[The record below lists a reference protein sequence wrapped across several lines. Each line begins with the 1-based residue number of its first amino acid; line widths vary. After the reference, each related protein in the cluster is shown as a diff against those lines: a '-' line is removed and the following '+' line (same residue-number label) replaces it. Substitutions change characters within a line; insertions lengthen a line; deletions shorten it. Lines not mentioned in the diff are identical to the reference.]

1 MEEAYHHAYE
11 DRAGAALVI
20 DGPLSE
26 AKRVEGLQQEKNEGQ
41 NKEGS
46 HRVIWPP
53 GLYQPIAYILAFFL
67 AYSSVTDTNVGPI
80 NQMLYYISRYS
91 SPYKTVPANFKIY

>member
-46 HRVIWPP
+46 HSHMATRTLPTDCIHI
-53 GLYQPIAYILAFFL
+53 GLFF
-67 AYSSVTDTNVGPI
+67 
-80 NQMLYYISRYS
+80 
-91 SPYKTVPANFKIY
+91 